1 MCRQLLSGDTVNVPV
16 RGANDGCM
24 ASRFRGNNT
33 FLLFLLVKTGEVLV
47 ERDSKA
53 SSVLEVASV
62 SITGLPG

>member
-16 RGANDGCM
+16 RGACM

-53 SSVLEVASV
+53 SSVREVASV